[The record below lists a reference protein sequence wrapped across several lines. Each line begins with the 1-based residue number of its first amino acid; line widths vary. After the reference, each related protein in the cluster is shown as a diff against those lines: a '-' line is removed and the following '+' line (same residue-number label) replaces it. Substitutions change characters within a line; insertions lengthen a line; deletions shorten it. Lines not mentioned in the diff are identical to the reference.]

1 MGLAVAV
8 CAGAACCIA
17 FQCNLLYTT
26 QLRSADFLFTTPYI
40 DQSTDSEDRIVIVA
54 IDDKSL
60 EQLGRFS
67 SWPRSHHA
75 DLIDVLADAN
85 ARVIVFDILF
95 SEPAPGDE
103 QLAASIR
110 AAGNVIL
117 PLAGTSIGEKSTGR
131 ADTIEYETLLRP
143 LETLEEGAT
152 ALGHANVLPDVD
164 GVVRKLPAVIRSG
177 EDNELA
183 LALVATAEY
192 CQRPQVIESSVK
204 DKPLPFG
211 SQLIPVDDIN
221 CMLINYAS
229 SPAELSIPGSF
240 QTVSYADVLGDRVNP
255 AIFQDSLVIV
265 GATASG
271 LGDTYWT
278 PALRMMNGVEIH
290 ANAMHTILTGSFL
303 KPAPPITTIASILI
317 LALLCGLMVLR
328 FRLLWATVSTLS
340 LCVLYFLLV
349 SACFD
354 VGIVLNT
361 AYPPL
366 AIVGTFAGTNLFNLA
381 SERSRR
387 NEITKTFGR
396 YVSEPVVAKILAALE
411 QGELKLGGKEQEV
424 TVAFADARGFTSMTQ
439 NMQSE
444 ELVRVLNI
452 YLSIVIQ
459 AVLKHQGV
467 INKFGGDSVMAIWN
481 APTVC
486 EGHPLLAIR
495 AAMEA
500 QRAITELQDRE
511 PLLPKMD
518 FGIGINTG
526 KAVAGNMGS
535 KDRLEYSVIG
545 GAVNLAA
552 RLTSATQGSKVWISA
567 NTFELVKD
575 CITAKSLDEI
585 EVKGRQETVKA
596 YEVVD
601 IYPQSVVS
609 QPTTKSGNLM
619 RLKFNA
625 SAEEV

>member
-1 MGLAVAV
+1 MCVGV
-8 CAGAACCIA
+8 ACCIA
-17 FQCNLLYTT
+17 FQFNLLYTM
-26 QLRSADFLFTTPYI
+26 QLRGADFLFRTPSI
-40 DQSTDSEDRIVIVA
+40 DQGIHPEDKIVIVA

-60 EQLGRFS
+60 EQLGHFS
-67 SWPRSHHA
+67 LWPRSHHA
-75 DLIDVLADAN
+75 DLIDVLAEAN
-85 ARVIVFDILF
+85 ARVIVFDVLF
-95 SEPAPGDE
+95 SESAPGDE
-103 QLAASIR
+103 QLASSIS
-110 AAGNVIL
+110 AAGNVVL
-117 PLAGTSIGEKSTGR
+117 PLAGTSINDKFTGR
-131 ADTIEYETLLRP
+131 VDTIEYESFLRP
-143 LETLEEGAT
+143 LKTLEESAA

-192 CQRPQVIESSVK
+192 RQHPQVIESSAK
-204 DKPLPFG
+204 DELLPFG
-211 SQLIPVDDIN
+211 GQLIPVDDIN

-229 SPAELSIPGSF
+229 SSAKLSIPGSF
-240 QTVSYADVLGDRVNP
+240 LTVSYTDVLGDRINP

-265 GATASG
+265 GATATG

-278 PALRMMNGVEIH
+278 PTLRMMNGVEIH
-290 ANAMHTILTGSFL
+290 ANAMHTILTGNFL
-303 KPAPPITTIASILI
+303 KPSPSIITIASILI
-317 LALLCGLMVLR
+317 LALLCGLIALR
-328 FRLLWATVSTLS
+328 FRLLWAAVSTLS
-340 LCVLYFLLV
+340 LCILYFLLV

-354 VGIVLNT
+354 TGIVLNT
-361 AYPPL
+361 VYPPL
-366 AIVGTFAGTNLFNLA
+366 AIVGTFAGINLFNLA

-387 NEITKTFGR
+387 NEITRTFGR
-396 YVSEPVVAKILAALE
+396 YVSEPVVARILAALE

-424 TVAFADARGFTSMTQ
+424 TVAFADARGFTKMAE
-439 NMQSE
+439 NMESE

-500 QRAITELQDRE
+500 QRAIKELQDRE

-601 IYPQSVVS
+601 ICPESIVS
-609 QPTTKSGNLM
+609 QPTIKSSDLM
-619 RLKFNA
+619 RLKFNP
-625 SAEEV
+625 SGEEV